1 MLSGP
6 LALTNP
12 IAAFNGGML
21 VKPDVTTVL
30 DQRKL
35 PTDVAEEVVAYL
47 MSSGLDVWVYRGAD

>member
-6 LALTNP
+6 LVLTTP
-12 IAAFNGGML
+12 VAAFNGGML